1 MEKLK
6 TKKIP
11 ELLKS
16 RISRR
21 ENGRGQ
27 RAFMALFKI
36 YSTALI
42 IEKKKWPVNNKAI
55 RLIKQRIPGTNFNI

>member
-1 MEKLK
+1 MIWEVEDQEDS
-6 TKKIP
+6 

-27 RAFMALFKI
+27 RALMALFKI
-36 YSTALI
+36 YSIALR
-42 IEKKKWPVNNKAI
+42 IEKKMTSE
-55 RLIKQRIPGTNFNI
+55 Q